1 MVWAAGQGLE
11 QLRIGLLY
19 LVQGVVFEVSWV
31 SRYTKEFWL
40 SLTVPQGHLKW
51 IQLPANII
59 ACFSKGGSAR
69 CS

>member
-1 MVWAAGQGLE
+1 MAWAAGQRLE

-19 LVQGVVFEVSWV
+19 LVQGVVLEVSWV

-40 SLTVPQGHLKW
+40 YLRVPQGHLKW

-59 ACFSKGGSAR
+59 ACFSKAGNPR